1 MGSWDTYYDPK
12 PLTHV
17 GAQSLGHNV
26 RVKRFPDGSGEVLA
40 CSSAIFGFTGW
51 EAEKPRKKARK
62 GAQEAPDGPERAMRR
77 ARAQV
82 KDLALCTPF
91 KWFVTL
97 TLDGA
102 RVDRYDIKAITRK
115 LNNWLDNNVRRKG
128 LCYVLVP
135 ERHKDGAIHF
145 HGFFND
151 ALAAVDSG
159 TLTRD
164 GWAKPRRPRGPAQRE
179 KWLAQGAHIVYNLP
193 GWSLGFTTAIELYG
207 DHHKAVGY
215 VCKYIGKDTEKIG
228 GRWYYSGGKL
238 GHPELSYF
246 DIPLSDV
253 QTLPGAFT
261 FSPEGSGL
269 GFVMAQVGPDFFGE
283 VSVDG

>member
-1 MGSWDTYYDPK
+1 
-12 PLTHV
+12 
-17 GAQSLGHNV
+17 
-26 RVKRFPDGSGEVLA
+26 
-40 CSSAIFGFTGW
+40 
-51 EAEKPRKKARK
+51 
-62 GAQEAPDGPERAMRR
+62 MRR

-97 TLDGA
+97 TLDKTK
-102 RVDRYDIKAITRK
+102 VDRYDMAAITKK

-128 LCYVLVP
+128 LAYVLVP
-135 ERHKDGAIHF
+135 ERHKDGAVHF

-151 ALAAVDSG
+151 ALAVVDSG
-159 TLTRD
+159 HVD
-164 GWAKPRRPRGPAQRE
+164 RE
-179 KWLAQGAHIVYNLP
+179 GHKVYNLP

-207 DHHKAVGY
+207 DYHKAVAY

-238 GHPELSYF
+238 GRPEVSF
-246 DIPLSDV
+246 ADIPLSDI
-253 QTLPGAFT
+253 QRMEGAFT

-269 GFVMAQVGPDFFGE
+269 GFVIAQVAPEWFGE
-283 VSVDG
+283 GGS